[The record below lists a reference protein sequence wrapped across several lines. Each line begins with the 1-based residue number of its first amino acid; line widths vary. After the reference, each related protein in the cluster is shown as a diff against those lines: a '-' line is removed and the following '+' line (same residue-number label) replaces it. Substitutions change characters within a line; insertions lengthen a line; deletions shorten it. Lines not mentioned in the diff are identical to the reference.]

1 MSIKNKLIKKKKE
14 KLRSH
19 CLLSILGALA
29 SPYVH
34 FCSAATVIFPCE
46 DSIPNWRSLL
56 FTFKGMSWWEKNLT
70 NSFIYSQLQIRI
82 NVPTLNNSYI
92 FMKVKPLLEWFL
104 KVKFQLYSFRNW
116 PTWKQTVN
124 PGKVKGTVSQTLEP
138 HTQERV
144 QTTDLILFWSIM

>member
-1 MSIKNKLIKKKKE
+1 MSP
-14 KLRSH
+14 RHPWDS
-19 CLLSILGALA
+19 SF
-29 SPYVH
+29 P
-34 FCSAATVIFPCE
+34 FCAFLFYSNCHFPCE

-70 NSFIYSQLQIRI
+70 YSFVYSQLQIRI
-82 NVPTLNNSYI
+82 NVPTLNNSCI
-92 FMKVKPLLEWFL
+92 FMKVKLLLEWLL
-104 KVKFQLYSFRNW
+104 KVKLQLYSFRNW

-124 PGKVKGTVSQTLEP
+124 PGKVKGMVSQTLGP